1 MTFESHISTIA
12 LTKGLISQR
21 YVMTTRN
28 GEPKTDAQCTKQAY
42 TSSQVMHQNDTTK
55 YDLCTPWYNGCSHT
69 HLKRV
74 MVRWIYGGQDARYIS
89 FGIYIKLDGR
99 GQSGA

>member
-1 MTFESHISTIA
+1 
-12 LTKGLISQR
+12 
-21 YVMTTRN
+21 
-28 GEPKTDAQCTKQAY
+28 
-42 TSSQVMHQNDTTK
+42 MHQNDTTK

-89 FGIYIKLDGR
+89 YGIYIKLDGR
-99 GQSGA
+99 GQCGA